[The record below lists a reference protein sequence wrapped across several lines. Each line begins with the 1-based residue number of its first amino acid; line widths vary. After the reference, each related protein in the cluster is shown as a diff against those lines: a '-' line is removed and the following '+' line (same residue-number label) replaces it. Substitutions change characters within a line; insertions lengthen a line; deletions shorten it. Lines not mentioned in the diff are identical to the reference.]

1 VNANDASASG
11 APILRLLRLEE
22 GLDSTSSDLLQVFD
36 HTHLVI
42 LAVAFIKT
50 LQPVAW
56 EVAAFEAELYC
67 MVQKGRTFTLNEGAF
82 LVTGTTAGA
91 VGRLAFLLGDAA
103 RPGQVATANAAVHST
118 RGNQVSIK
126 A

>member
-11 APILRLLRLEE
+11 APILCLLGRKENLN
-22 GLDSTSSDLLQVFD
+22 SASSNFLQVFD
-36 HTHLVI
+36 HTHTVVPG
-42 LAVAFIKT
+42 VAFIKT

-56 EVAAFEAELYC
+56 GIAAFEAELYC
-67 MVQKGRTFTLNEGAF
+67 MLQKGRTFALNEGAF

-118 RGNQVSIK
+118 RGNQVSIQ